1 MTLAINSCKE
11 PRSYTTLPV
20 THLPSYSH
28 TTHILLTTGT
38 NKQTFVQGHYTDAIN
53 CTGGDVT
60 RQRPAP
66 AVTVRTAD
74 YLESF
79 LSVLETGELR
89 HDTADPQLHSNSAAR
104 SVVLACN
111 RVEADHRTS
120 SHLKSSH
127 TL

>member
-1 MTLAINSCKE
+1 M
-11 PRSYTTLPV
+11 
-20 THLPSYSH
+20 
-28 TTHILLTTGT
+28 
-38 NKQTFVQGHYTDAIN
+38 
-53 CTGGDVT
+53 T

-79 LSVLETGELR
+79 PSVLETGELR
-89 HDTADPQLHSNSAAR
+89 HDTAGPQLHSNSAAG

-120 SHLKSSH
+120 SHSESSY